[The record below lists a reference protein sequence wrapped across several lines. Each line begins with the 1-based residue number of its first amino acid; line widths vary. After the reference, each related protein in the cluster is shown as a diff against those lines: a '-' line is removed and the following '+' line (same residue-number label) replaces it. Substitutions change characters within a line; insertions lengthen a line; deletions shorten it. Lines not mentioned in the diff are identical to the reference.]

1 MDGAGISA
9 RHRPGVAVEPL
20 SVAVALLIA
29 VLAGAAIPLL
39 FQLWVTLQSA
49 RRVAE
54 RLDRVTARLEEG
66 QRLEELVQAVDG
78 LTSAARQIG
87 NGVKV
92 ASAIGAAIGPAA
104 AAAIQSWRAS
114 QKDAV
119 EEPPPTARDGATA
132 QETHR
137 EVRP

>member
-1 MDGAGISA
+1 
-9 RHRPGVAVEPL
+9 VEPL

-66 QRLEELVQAVDG
+66 QRLEELVAAIDG

-92 ASAIGAAIGPAA
+92 ASALGAAIGPAA
-104 AAAIQSWRAS
+104 AAAVQAWRA
-114 QKDAV
+114 QKAAV
-119 EEPPPTARDGATA
+119 EEPPPAARDGATA